1 MITDFDDFMVHQTTN
16 PIDQPGPSDRNFY
29 DRYWFDGFDQDGQ
42 FIFEIGFGLYPN
54 RHVMDAHFSVS
65 IGGRQHAFHASR
77 RAPRERSDSTVG
89 PLRLEVVQP
98 MRIVRVCVEPNET
111 GIECDLT
118 FRAAT
123 IPAEEPKNVMFE
135 GTRLIMHNSRFT
147 QLGRWQ
153 GYFSVD
159 GARTEVSH
167 QRVIGMRDKSWGVR
181 PVGEPEAGAPGLLNQ
196 EPGVYWVWAPI
207 HFGDFCTHFN
217 TFEDHDGRATQLGAA
232 IVPVYES
239 LDEIPRGEDPGR
251 REMASASHHI
261 EWISGTRLP
270 ASAEI
275 ELVSEEGEKHL
286 ISLEPMIRFHMLG
299 IGYQHPEWGHAFWK
313 GDGAIG
319 SESWNLDELDLL
331 DYKHIHVHQVCR
343 ARMGDRTGVGTL
355 ETVVFGR
362 HDPSGFKSIL
372 DGAP

>member
-1 MITDFDDFMVHQTTN
+1 MITDFDDFMIHQTTD

-29 DRYWFDGFDQDGQ
+29 DRYWFDGFDRDGE

-77 RAPRERSDSTVG
+77 RAPRERSESIVG

-159 GARTEVSH
+159 GARTEVSP

-217 TFEDHDGRATQLGAA
+217 TFEDHDGNPTQLGAA

-251 REMASASHHI
+251 RDMASASHRI
-261 EWISGTRLP
+261 EWVSGTRLP
-270 ASAEI
+270 ARAEI
-275 ELVSEEGEKHL
+275 ELVSKQGEKHL
-286 ISLEPMIRFHMLG
+286 ISLEPLIRFHMLG

-313 GDGAIG
+313 GDEAIG
-319 SESWNLDELDLL
+319 SESWNLDDLDLL
-331 DYKHIHVHQVCR
+331 DYKHIHVHHVCR

>member
-1 MITDFDDFMVHQTTN
+1 MITDFDDFMVHQTAN

-29 DRYWFDGFDQDGQ
+29 DRYWFDGFDEDGE

-89 PLRLEVVQP
+89 PLRLEILRP

-111 GIECDLT
+111 GIECDLR

-159 GARTEVSH
+159 GSRTEVSP

-217 TFEDHDGRATQLGAA
+217 TFEDHDGNPTQLGAA

-251 REMASASHHI
+251 REMASGSHRI

-275 ELVSEEGEKHL
+275 ELISQEGEKHL

-313 GDGAIG
+313 GDEAIG
-319 SESWNLDELDLL
+319 SESWNLDDLDLL

-362 HDPSGFKSIL
+362 HDRSGFKSIL

>member
-1 MITDFDDFMVHQTTN
+1 MITDFDDFMIHQTFN
-16 PIDQPGPSDRNFY
+16 PVDQPGPSDRNFY
-29 DRYWFDGFDQDGQ
+29 DRYWFDGFDQDGE

-65 IGGRQHAFHASR
+65 IGGRQHSFHASR

-123 IPAEEPKNVMFE
+123 IPAEEPKNLMFE
-135 GTRLIMHNSRFT
+135 GTRVIMHNSRFT

-159 GARTEVSH
+159 GARTEVSP

-217 TFEDHDGRATQLGAA
+217 TFEDHDGNPTQLGAA

-251 REMASASHHI
+251 REMASGSHRI
-261 EWISGTRLP
+261 KWTPGTRLP

-275 ELVSEEGEKHL
+275 ELVSQEGEKHL
-286 ISLEPMIRFHMLG
+286 ISLEPMIRFQMLG

-313 GDGAIG
+313 GEEAIG
-319 SESWNLDELDLL
+319 SESWKLDDLDLL
-331 DYKHIHVHQVCR
+331 DYKHIHAHQVCR
-343 ARMGDRTGVGTL
+343 ARMGDRIGVGTL

>member
-1 MITDFDDFMVHQTTN
+1 MITDFDDFMIHQTFN
-16 PIDQPGPSDRNFY
+16 PVDQPGPSDRNFY
-29 DRYWFDGFDQDGQ
+29 DRYWFDGFDQDGE

-65 IGGRQHAFHASR
+65 IGGRQHSFHASR

-123 IPAEEPKNVMFE
+123 IPAEEPKNLMFE
-135 GTRLIMHNSRFT
+135 GTRVIMHNSRFT

-159 GARTEVSH
+159 GARTEVSP

-217 TFEDHDGRATQLGAA
+217 TFEDHDGNPTQLGAA

-251 REMASASHHI
+251 REMASGSHRI
-261 EWISGTRLP
+261 KWTSGTRLP

-275 ELVSEEGEKHL
+275 ELVSQEGEKHL
-286 ISLEPMIRFHMLG
+286 ISLEPMIRFQMLG

-313 GDGAIG
+313 GEEAIG
-319 SESWNLDELDLL
+319 SESWKLDDLDLL
-331 DYKHIHVHQVCR
+331 DYKHIHAHQVCR
-343 ARMGDRTGVGTL
+343 ARMGDRIGVGTL

>member
-1 MITDFDDFMVHQTTN
+1 
-16 PIDQPGPSDRNFY
+16 
-29 DRYWFDGFDQDGQ
+29 
-42 FIFEIGFGLYPN
+42 
-54 RHVMDAHFSVS
+54 
-65 IGGRQHAFHASR
+65 
-77 RAPRERSDSTVG
+77 
-89 PLRLEVVQP
+89 

-123 IPAEEPKNVMFE
+123 IPAQEPKNVMFE
-135 GTRLIMHNSRFT
+135 GARLIMHNSRFT

-153 GYFSVD
+153 GHFSVD
-159 GARTEVSH
+159 GARTEVSPR
-167 QRVIGMRDKSWGVR
+167 RVIGMRDKSWGVR

-196 EPGVYWVWAPI
+196 EPGVYWVWAPL

-217 TFEDHDGRATQLGAA
+217 TFEDHDGNPTQLGAA

-251 REMASASHHI
+251 REMASASHRI

-275 ELVSEEGEKHL
+275 ELVSQEGEKHL

-313 GDGAIG
+313 GDEAIG
-319 SESWNLDELDLL
+319 SESWNLDDLDLL
-331 DYKHIHVHQVCR
+331 DYKHIHAHQVCR
-343 ARMGDRTGVGTL
+343 ARTGDQTGVGTL

>member
-1 MITDFDDFMVHQTTN
+1 MITDFDDFMIHQTFN
-16 PIDQPGPSDRNFY
+16 PVDQPGPSDRNFY
-29 DRYWFDGFDQDGQ
+29 DRYWFDGFDQDGE

-65 IGGRQHAFHASR
+65 IGGRQHSFHASR
-77 RAPRERSDSTVG
+77 RAPHERSESTVG

-123 IPAEEPKNVMFE
+123 IPAEEPKNLMFE

-159 GARTEVSH
+159 GARTEVSP

-217 TFEDHDGRATQLGAA
+217 TFEDHDGNPTQLGAA

-251 REMASASHHI
+251 REMASGSHRI
-261 EWISGTRLP
+261 KWTSGTRLP

-275 ELVSEEGEKHL
+275 ELVSQEGEKHL

-313 GDGAIG
+313 GDEAIG
-319 SESWNLDELDLL
+319 SESWNLDDLDLL
-331 DYKHIHVHQVCR
+331 DYKHIHAHQVCR

>member
-1 MITDFDDFMVHQTTN
+1 MITDFDDFMIHQTFN
-16 PIDQPGPSDRNFY
+16 PVDQPGPSDRNFY

-65 IGGRQHAFHASR
+65 IGGRQHSFHASR
-77 RAPRERSDSTVG
+77 RAPRERSESTVG
-89 PLRLEVVQP
+89 PLRLEVMQP

-159 GARTEVSH
+159 GDRTEVSP

-217 TFEDHDGRATQLGAA
+217 TFEDHDGNPTQLGAA

-251 REMASASHHI
+251 REMVSGSHRI

-275 ELVSEEGEKHL
+275 ELVSQEGEKHL

-313 GDGAIG
+313 GDEAIG
-319 SESWNLDELDLL
+319 SESWNLDDLDLL
-331 DYKHIHVHQVCR
+331 DYKHIHAHQVCR
-343 ARMGDRTGVGTL
+343 ARMGDHTGVGTL

>member
-1 MITDFDDFMVHQTTN
+1 MITDFDDFMIHQTSN
-16 PIDQPGPSDRNFY
+16 PVDQPGPSDRNFY

-65 IGGRQHAFHASR
+65 IGGRQHSFHASR
-77 RAPRERSDSTVG
+77 RAPRERSESTVG

-135 GTRLIMHNSRFT
+135 GTRRIMHNSRFT

-159 GARTEVSH
+159 GARTEVSP

-217 TFEDHDGRATQLGAA
+217 TFEDHDGNPTQLGAA

-251 REMASASHHI
+251 REMASGSHRI
-261 EWISGTRLP
+261 EWTSGTRLP

-275 ELVSEEGEKHL
+275 ELVSQEGEKHL

-313 GDGAIG
+313 GDEAIG
-319 SESWNLDELDLL
+319 SESWKLDDLDLL
-331 DYKHIHVHQVCR
+331 DYKHIHAHQVCR